1 MDDSRA
7 RGKPMELIAGKK
19 FKLPVWEA
27 ALRTMRPGERARFRC
42 DTKVGGPGTSGGVV
56 WGSGARSVQVGG
68 AIVSWARVAGPPVRS
83 SRAVRG
89 WSIFIFPPPPS
100 LNSGS
105 LLSRSMWCF
114 TH

>member
-42 DTKVGGPGTSGGVV
+42 DAKVGGAATGGGRGL
-56 WGSGARSVQVGG
+56 WRRG
-68 AIVSWARVAGPPVRS
+68 VA
-83 SRAVRG
+83 
-89 WSIFIFPPPPS
+89 
-100 LNSGS
+100 
-105 LLSRSMWCF
+105 
-114 TH
+114 

>member
-42 DTKVGGPGTSGGVV
+42 DAKVGGTGT
-56 WGSGARSVQVGG
+56 WGRGLCG
-68 AIVSWARVAGPPVRS
+68 WAVTLCRGRG
-83 SRAVRG
+83 SRAPRRTPAVG
-89 WSIFIFPPPPS
+89 FEAGASLYFSPPPS
-100 LNSGS
+100 SNSGS
-105 LLSRSMWCF
+105 FPSRSTWCF
-114 TH
+114 TR

>member
-1 MDDSRA
+1 
-7 RGKPMELIAGKK
+7 MELIAGKK

-56 WGSGARSVQVGG
+56 CAGGRCYCVVGAGGGTPGALQPRGSRLEHLY
-68 AIVSWARVAGPPVRS
+68 IS
-83 SRAVRG
+83 S
-89 WSIFIFPPPPS
+89 PPS
-100 LNSGS
+100 SNSGS
-105 LLSRSMWCF
+105 LPSRSTWCF